1 MSAPWAA
8 QPTLRR
14 VPEPLKLTTADGV
27 TLEAEISIPSP
38 TPRCGVVLCHPHPQ
52 YGGTMRSIV
61 ISALFDTLPT
71 RGVACLRFNF
81 RGVEGSEGTHDF
93 GNLERVD
100 AETAV
105 GALHERLSPGTP
117 LILTGWSFGAD
128 MALSV
133 RDERVTAW
141 LAIAPPLVV
150 VHDVEGLA
158 ADPRAKLLALAQHD
172 EYRDPAEITELAE
185 RWANTDVHVVGGASH
200 FFVGRTDRLVE
211 LAAGYVD
218 RLAPAPSS

>member
-1 MSAPWAA
+1 MPD
-8 QPTLRR
+8 PMR
-14 VPEPLKLTTADGV
+14 LTTADGV
-27 TLEAEISIPSP
+27 LLEAELALPDGS
-38 TPRCGVVLCHPHPQ
+38 PRCGMVLCHPHPQ

-61 ISALFDTLPT
+61 ISALFDALPP

-81 RGVEGSEGTHDF
+81 RGVERSEGEHDF
-93 GNLERVD
+93 GNLERVA
-100 AETAV
+100 AEAAV

-133 RDERVTAW
+133 RDARVDAW
-141 LAIAPPLVV
+141 TAIAPPVVV
-150 VHDVEGLA
+150 VHDIEGLA
-158 ADPRAKLLALAQHD
+158 ADPRPKLLALAQHD
-172 EYRDPAEITELAE
+172 EYRDPAEVTELAE
-185 RWANTDVHVVGGASH
+185 SWANTDVHVVGGASH

-218 RLAPAPSS
+218 RLTPAPA